1 MMAFSSL
8 DKDAQ
13 ASPQECKFDTDSR
26 PLLVDNGSSHCMSL
40 VKGDFVNL
48 KPLKQDEVCILGLMA
63 GHSPEA
69 VGTMVINIL
78 DDDGQ
83 AH

>member
-1 MMAFSSL
+1 M
-8 DKDAQ
+8 
-13 ASPQECKFDTDSR
+13 SP
-26 PLLVDNGSSHCMSL
+26 
-40 VKGDFVNL
+40 VKGDFINL